1 MGVVDLRRLRWR
13 LAGATMWPA
22 FGAFVLLGTALLHW
36 LPWYGERG
44 VGVVPAF
51 LLCGFLGLAIVA
63 GAAPV
68 AGFLLR
74 RRWRRL
80 PKVVADDR
88 AGTFLLGG
96 VLLLFLVGGIAH
108 RDVIQ
113 QERTELLLQAI
124 AARRAVLA
132 QAPPQFRR
140 NVDRLNTT
148 KQGPSLFRSCVPG
161 PTTNR
166 SWCVLV
172 TTDQHPPGVTI
183 DPDQRPNEVVSGP
196 LNPGRSAR

>member
-1 MGVVDLRRLRWR
+1 MVDLRRLRWR

-22 FGAFVLLGTALLHW
+22 FVAFVLLGAAVLHW
-36 LPWYGERG
+36 LPPYGDQG
-44 VGVVPAF
+44 VDVVPAI
-51 LLCGFLGLAIVA
+51 LLAGFLALAIVA
-63 GAAPV
+63 AGAPV
-68 AGFLLR
+68 AGWLVR
-74 RRWRRL
+74 RRVRGM

-88 AGTFLLGG
+88 AGTALLGAVL
-96 VLLLFLVGGIAH
+96 VLLLVGGVVH
-108 RDVIQ
+108 RPVVQREDD
-113 QERTELLLQAI
+113 ELVMQAI
-124 AARRAVLA
+124 AARTAVLA
-132 QAPPQFRR
+132 QAPPAFRR

-161 PTTNR
+161 PDDQR

-196 LNPGRSAR
+196 GNPGRSGG